1 MLISN
6 VLFLQFSVIFSGL
19 VLDPHPHAAADHVT
33 DAGPGHVTAA
43 GQGRARGR
51 GGSDGEVREKCDS
64 DQRLFELNYIQ
75 ITKDVLNESLAKLS
89 ALRISNV
96 TNFL

>member
-1 MLISN
+1 MIVKFPLDFVVFTIAFTWCILTLDLLICT
-6 VLFLQFSVIFSGL
+6 VLFLQYGVIFSGL

-43 GQGRARGR
+43 GQGRARGQ

-64 DQRLFELNYIQ
+64 DQRL
-75 ITKDVLNESLAKLS
+75 
-89 ALRISNV
+89 
-96 TNFL
+96 